1 MPLTVTQIRVGISF
15 YLTGRLNVAA
25 DGSRGRGK
33 SFSNYK
39 VRIVR
44 ILDRDVPYP
53 ILLGDNF
60 SDQLGW
66 VSAAE
71 LRGEVTVGV
80 TKVTI
85 A

>member
-1 MPLTVTQIRVGISF
+1 MPLSVTQIKVGVNF
-15 YLTGRLNVAA
+15 YLTGRLNVAS
-25 DGSRGRGK
+25 DGSQGRGK

-39 VRIVR
+39 VHIVR

-53 ILLGDNF
+53 ILLGDNY
-60 SDQLGW
+60 SEQLGW

-71 LRGEVTVGV
+71 LRGEITVGI
-80 TKVTI
+80 TNVTI